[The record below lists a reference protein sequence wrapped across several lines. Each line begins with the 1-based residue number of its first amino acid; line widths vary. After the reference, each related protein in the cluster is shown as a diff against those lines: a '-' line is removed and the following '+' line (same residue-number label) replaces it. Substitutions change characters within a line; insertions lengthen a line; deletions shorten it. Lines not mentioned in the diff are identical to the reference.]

1 MSTKLQTNKIYEVKC
16 VLSKQIRTSEEY
28 WNYIS
33 QVKHADL
40 ADRIQDVLEALSSA
54 DEVWKNDKAQNIFL
68 YYKKINNYWICV
80 VVKILNGD
88 GFIVTAYI
96 TSKSKRKGKKIWT
109 KK

>member
-1 MSTKLQTNKIYEVKC
+1 MPTKLQANKIYEVKC

-40 ADRIQDVLEALSSA
+40 ADRMQDVLEALSNA